1 MRSPKYLPA
10 LALIAS
16 ASSAL
21 AQSAAPLPQAAA
33 SQPAALQTITVTAQ
47 KREQNAQQVGVAIST
62 LSGDE
67 LAARGVRKV
76 NALQNE
82 VPNLEVEPAFGGSQ
96 AQFRLRGVGFQD
108 YATNNT
114 GAVTVY
120 VDEVALP
127 LPVQTQGL
135 LFDLDR
141 VEVLRGPQ
149 GTLYGRNTTGG
160 AINFITRRPNA
171 RFEGG
176 ATLGLGSYGAKEAEA
191 FVSGPLSDALRGR
204 IAIATQQGGAW
215 QRNRVTGEKLGD
227 KDIVGVR
234 GQLELIA
241 SRDLRVLLSVS
252 HGTDKSEG
260 QGLYAFVDQPAV
272 AAGGYPYPSG
282 KPALAADTNRRQTGW
297 GFDPV
302 FLAATGNAAGA
313 KPGRDNNS
321 SGAAL
326 TVNWDLGDLRLTSI
340 TASDRFRR
348 KELADYDANPLALAE
363 TFFDSRS
370 RNLSQELRVGSN
382 QKEAPVNWLA
392 GLYFADEKLDEAY
405 WSSFTG
411 SFGFPTVR
419 TSYAQKVRTSSVFG
433 QGDVR
438 LTPEL
443 KLVLGLRQERERRER
458 QNFVTESIG
467 ASIVGPN
474 GVVFT
479 GPNSG
484 SFSNNQTS
492 GKAALEYQASKELLA
507 YGSISRGIKSG
518 GFTAYNTF
526 NVAALTPFKPE
537 VLIAY
542 ELGMKSDP
550 SPQLRFNAAV
560 FHYDYRNQQILDA
573 IIDPVTTAT
582 VGTITNAPKSE
593 INGIELDVAFKPS
606 PALTLTGFLGY
617 KDGKFK
623 EYVAKL
629 PPADLKDQ
637 SLYFPRLSYG
647 LGFTYRAAVGGWSL
661 VTQADASYH
670 DKGRTFLNRI
680 NPGYDFATPSYWL
693 ANARIE
699 FAPLDA
705 KWVATVYAR
714 NLFNEKYDLM
724 RNFFDLPLPVAAAGA
739 PRTVGVQVKFDF

>member
-1 MRSPKYLPA
+1 MRSPL
-10 LALIAS
+10 
-16 ASSAL
+16 SAL
-21 AQSAAPLPQAAA
+21 GLLVAAWLPMPSAAQTAQPPQAAA
-33 SQPAALQTITVTAQ
+33 SQPEGALQTIVVTAQ
-47 KREQNAQQVGVAIST
+47 RRAQNAQQVGVAIST

-67 LAARGVRKV
+67 LAARGVRRV
-76 NALQNE
+76 NSLQNE

-96 AQFRLRGVGFQD
+96 AQFRLRGIGFQD

-160 AINFITRRPNA
+160 AINFITRRPTE

-176 ATLGLGSYGAKEAEA
+176 VTVGFGSYGAKEAEA
-191 FVSGPLSDALRGR
+191 FVSGSFSEALRGR
-204 IAIATQQGGAW
+204 VALATQQGGAW
-215 QRNRVTGEKLGD
+215 QRNRDTGEKLGD

-241 SRDLRVLLSVS
+241 SRDLRALLSLH

-272 AAGGYPYPSG
+272 PTYPVP
-282 KPALAADTNRRQTGW
+282 KPALPADTNRRNTGW
-297 GFDPV
+297 GFDPA
-302 FLAATGNAAGA
+302 FLAATGNAADA
-313 KPGRDNNS
+313 KPGRDNHS
-321 SGAAL
+321 TGGAL
-326 TVNWDLGDLRLTSI
+326 TVNWDIGDLRLTSI
-340 TASDRFRR
+340 TAADRFRR
-348 KELADYDANPLALAE
+348 KELADFDAQSLPLAE
-363 TFFDSRS
+363 TFFDSKS
-370 RNLSQELRVGSN
+370 RNLSQELRIASN
-382 QKEAPVNWLA
+382 QKDAAVNWLA

-419 TSYAQKVRTSSVFG
+419 TAYTQKVRTGSVFG
-433 QGDVR
+433 QGDMR

-443 KLVLGLRQERERRER
+443 KLVLGLRQEREKRER
-458 QNFVTESIG
+458 VNFVTESIG
-467 ASIVGPN
+467 PDI
-474 GVVFT
+474 VFT
-479 GPNSG
+479 GPTSG

-526 NVAALTPFKPE
+526 NAAALTPFKPE

-542 ELGMKSDP
+542 EAGFKSDP
-550 SPQLRFNAAV
+550 SPQLRLNAAV

-573 IIDPVTTAT
+573 IIDPGTGAT
-582 VGTITNAPKSE
+582 VGTITNAPKSQ
-593 INGIELDVAFKPS
+593 INGIELDIAWKPN
-606 PALTLTGFLGY
+606 PALTFTGFLGY
-617 KDGKFK
+617 KDGEFK

-629 PPADLKDQ
+629 PAADLKGE
-637 SLYFPRLSYG
+637 SLYFPRLGYG
-647 LGFTYRAAVGGWSL
+647 LGATYRAAFGGWGF
-661 VTQADASYH
+661 VAQADASYH

-680 NPGYDFATPSYWL
+680 NPTYDFATPSYWL

-699 FAPLDA
+699 FAPLDS
-705 KWVATVYAR
+705 KWIATIYAR
-714 NLFNEKYDLM
+714 NLFNEKYDLI
-724 RNFFDLPLPVAAAGA
+724 RNFFDLPLPVAAAGP
-739 PRTVGVQVKFDF
+739 PRTIGAQVKFEF

>member
-1 MRSPKYLPA
+1 MRSVRRLRWLILSGLAALPL
-10 LALIAS
+10 LAG
-16 ASSAL
+16 
-21 AQSAAPLPQAAA
+21 AQTPQAPQAAA
-33 SQPAALQTITVTAQ
+33 SQPQGALQSVIVTAQ
-47 KREQNAQQVGVAIST
+47 KRSQNAQQVGVAVST

-67 LAARGVRKV
+67 LTARGVRKV
-76 NALQNE
+76 NSLQNE
-82 VPNLEVEPAFGGSQ
+82 VPSLEVEPAFGGGQ

-108 YATNNT
+108 YATNNA

-160 AINFITRRPNA
+160 AVNFITRGPTA

-176 ATLGLGSYGAKEAEA
+176 AMVGLGSFGAREAEG
-191 FVSGPLSDALRGR
+191 FVSGPLSDSLRGR
-204 IAIATQQGGAW
+204 IAISTQRGGAW

-234 GQLELIA
+234 GQLELLA
-241 SRDLRVLLSVS
+241 SRDLRVLLSLN

-260 QGLYAFVDQPAV
+260 QGLYAFVTQPAV
-272 AAGGYPYPSG
+272 PAYPVP
-282 KPALAADTNRRQTGW
+282 KPALPADTDIRNTGW
-297 GFDPV
+297 GFDPA

-313 KPGRDNNS
+313 KPGRDNS
-321 SGAAL
+321 ASGAAL

-348 KELADYDANPLALAE
+348 KELADYDATSLPLAE
-363 TFFDSRS
+363 TFFASRS
-370 RNLSQELRVGSN
+370 RNLSQELRIASN
-382 QKEAPVNWLA
+382 QKDASVNWLA

-419 TSYAQKVRTSSVFG
+419 TAYTQKVRTGSVFG
-433 QGDVR
+433 QGDMR
-438 LTPEL
+438 LAPDL

-458 QNFVTESIG
+458 ENFVTESLAPAI
-467 ASIVGPN
+467 
-474 GVVFT
+474 VFT
-479 GPNSG
+479 GPTSG

-492 GKAALEYQASKELLA
+492 GKAALEYQASKEMLA

-526 NVAALTPFKPE
+526 NAAALTPFKPE

-560 FHYDYRNQQILDA
+560 FHYNYRNQQILDA
-573 IIDPVTTAT
+573 IVDPGTGAT
-582 VGTITNAPKSE
+582 VGTITNAPKSQ
-593 INGIELDVAFKPS
+593 IQGIELDVAYKPS

-617 KDGKFK
+617 KDGEFK
-623 EYVAKL
+623 EYVARL
-629 PPADLKDQ
+629 PAADLKGQ

-647 LGFTYRAAVGGWSL
+647 LGATYRGAIGGWGF
-661 VTQADASYH
+661 VAQADASFH

-680 NPGYDFATPSYWL
+680 NPAYDFATPSYWL
-693 ANARIE
+693 ANARVE

-714 NLFNEKYDLM
+714 NLFNENYDLT

-739 PRTVGVQVKFDF
+739 PRSVGVQVKFDF